1 MAAIDSFMNFSV
13 KVDDKQYEDERNCGD
28 TNKIMGE
35 ADSFWLVWVALVA
48 LE

>member
-1 MAAIDSFMNFSV
+1 MNFSV
-13 KVDDKQYEDERNCGD
+13 KADDKHNTRVKRNCGN

-35 ADSFWLVWVALVA
+35 ADSFWLVLVGLVG

>member
-1 MAAIDSFMNFSV
+1 MNFSV
-13 KVDDKQYEDERNCGD
+13 KVDDKHNKRVKRNCGN

-35 ADSFWLVWVALVA
+35 VDSFWLVLVGLVG